1 MSKLWIVSEYYYPI
15 VTSTGY
21 YVTEIAEFL
30 AGKGLDVN
38 VITTGVRYNET
49 ESLKMSKKERHN
61 NVVIE
66 RMQGGEIDKNNFLK
80 RIIRLSFLSCGLFVL
95 LLKRVRKGDK
105 VLLVTNPAF
114 LILLMP
120 IVSFLK
126 GVTYTLLVHDV
137 FPENLLAIGKM
148 KRSSLN
154 YKCMQF
160 LFDAA
165 YRKAAQCIS
174 IGRDMT
180 EVLKRKIG
188 KDTIVMIPN
197 WSDNDRVCPQKKE
210 DTDLYRELGIDKFV
224 FMFAGNLG
232 HVQGL
237 DNLLKAI
244 DMIDNE
250 GMAFLFIGGGAK
262 ANAVKEYADK
272 HDHVIYKG
280 FQDRSNQNDF
290 LNACD
295 VAIVTLNDGM
305 YGLGVPSKSYNMM
318 AAGKPILY
326 IGAKDSEIA
335 LCIQE
340 YQLGWVV
347 EPDNP
352 IELAKTMSLIY
363 EGREKWGYMKQNSRK
378 VAETVFAKDIIL
390 EKYYSLLVK

>member
-1 MSKLWIVSEYYYPI
+1 MGKLWIISEYYYPI

-30 AGKGLDVN
+30 AKKGCDVN
-38 VITTGVRYNET
+38 VIATGQRYNET
-49 ESLKMSKKERHN
+49 TVYQIPKKEIHN
-61 NVVIE
+61 GVLIE
-66 RMQGGEIDKNNFLK
+66 RVLSREIDKNNFFK
-80 RIIRLSFLSCGLFVL
+80 RAIRLLFASFQLFLLVL
-95 LLKRVRKGDK
+95 RRVKRNDK
-105 VLLVTNPAF
+105 ILLVTNPAF

-120 IVSFLK
+120 FVGLIK
-126 GVTYTLLVHDV
+126 GVKYNLLVHDI
-137 FPENLLAIGKM
+137 FPENLLAIKA
-148 KRSSLN
+148 SSLG
-154 YKCMQF
+154 YRCLKKA
-160 LFDAA
+160 FDIA
-165 YRKAAQCIS
+165 YRRTEQCIS

-390 EKYYSLLVK
+390 EKYYSLLIK